1 MANRLKPLS
10 RSQRQLRD
18 QETIHAVNAV
28 KFVAMLVLRNQG
40 WGDVRIRRFSNQF
53 NEIIEDISH
62 DRLSLTDVADALYDE
77 TGLDMHALSVGSGDV
92 K

>member
-1 MANRLKPLS
+1 MANKLKPLS

-18 QETIHAVNAV
+18 EQTKHAVNAT
-28 KFVAMLVLRNQG
+28 KFVSMLVLRNQG
-40 WGDVRIRRFSNQF
+40 WGESRIRRFSNQF

-62 DRLSLTDVADALYDE
+62 DRLSLTDVSDALYDE
-77 TGLDMHALSVGSGDV
+77 TGLDMQTLSV